1 MLETEFESMAK
12 GYNHKQ
18 YRLSSEKRHA
28 TFISILPFTKNLT
41 AQKFC
46 SDIWP
51 LAMDE
56 KPKRQQLIEPPVID
70 NDLWQALKKQMKPKK
85 SEYEM
90 ILEKHKIKSNG

>member
-1 MLETEFESMAK
+1 MN
-12 GYNHKQ
+12 GYNRRE
-18 YRLSSEKRHA
+18 YRHSSENRYA
-28 TFISILPFTKNLT
+28 AYISILPFTKDLT
-41 AQKFC
+41 LQKFC

-56 KPKRQQLIEPPVID
+56 KPEDRKLIEPPVID

-90 ILEKHKIKSNG
+90 ILEKHKQL